1 MPDTAPEVAA
11 DTPEARANA
20 ALVLEFFEVVLGPI
34 HDGDALPRFLAA
46 TFLDHDPA
54 GDDAG
59 LPGVGAK
66 LAGLWAALPDGRYV
80 PDAVVA
86 ADELVT
92 VRSRLVAPATGSAPA
107 ISVPF
112 ADTYRVVDGLIREH
126 WHVVDATALGA
137 ALASRTLPT
146 RSPELG

>member
-1 MPDTAPEVAA
+1 MPDVAA

-20 ALVLEFFEVVLGPI
+20 AHVLEFFAVVLGPG
-34 HDGDALPRFLAA
+34 HDADALPRFLAP
-46 TFLDHDPA
+46 TFVDHDPA

-59 LPGVGAK
+59 LAGVGAK

-86 ADELVT
+86 ADELVA
-92 VRSRLVAPATGSAPA
+92 VRSRLVAPATRSTPA
-107 ISVPF
+107 IAVPF
-112 ADTYRVVDGLIREH
+112 ADTYRVIDGLIAEH
-126 WHVVDATALGA
+126 WHVVDAAALGA
-137 ALASRTLPT
+137 ALASRTAPE